1 MSVFSRAE
9 ELYGTSSVA
18 RDASTSF
25 SPSLSLISLSS
36 FRHIAW
42 ITGRH
47 VYLFFLKKR
56 NNIQSWH
63 RARRHVREPLPSR
76 AFQPERCV
84 VIFLPLQIGD
94 VNTRPLKCNENME
107 LPYNP
112 VTGALTNSQSIT
124 SCDVNSLRK
133 FTSRDL
139 PYIF

>member
-63 RARRHVREPLPSR
+63 RARRHV
-76 AFQPERCV
+76 

-112 VTGALTNSQSIT
+112 VTGVLTNSQSIT